1 MKLPQMKQK
10 TIKIN
15 QRSLESSQKTIKQEL
30 IQKEEKNNVLKSAV
44 ELFRVREDI
53 IVFFFFEKGIFPFKD
68 NVFKT
73 KEEIKGKTKEEEIE
87 MFVNNS
93 IALIE
98 KESKYINNDLFKEH
112 FDLVPV
118 ALSKK
123 LFEIKDAN
131 KNSKL
136 VETRIDGAI

>member
-1 MKLPQMKQK
+1 M
-10 TIKIN
+10 
-15 QRSLESSQKTIKQEL
+15 
-30 IQKEEKNNVLKSAV
+30 
-44 ELFRVREDI
+44 FRARENI
-53 IVFFFFEKGIFPFKD
+53 IGFFEKGIFPFKG

-98 KESKYINNDLFKEH
+98 KESKDINNDLFKKH

-136 VETRIDGAI
+136 VKKSRIDGTI

>member
-1 MKLPQMKQK
+1 MYNYEITLDEAKDDQDKLEKFR
-10 TIKIN
+10 I
-15 QRSLESSQKTIKQEL
+15 RLENIKQEL

-53 IVFFFFEKGIFPFKD
+53 IVFFFEKGIFPFKG

-73 KEEIKGKTKEEEIE
+73 KEEIKGKTKEEEME

-98 KESKYINNDLFKEH
+98 KESKDINNDLFKKH
-112 FDLVPV
+112 FDLVTV

-123 LFEIKDAN
+123 I
-131 KNSKL
+131 
-136 VETRIDGAI
+136 I